1 MAHADWWAEF
11 RIYEDQDGQ
20 YYWHLRAAS
29 GRVIACSG
37 QAYKSK
43 YWCVQDVNWLRGNA
57 DLIAVYD
64 QTGESRQIPA

>member
-1 MAHADWWAEF
+1 MGQADWWAEF
-11 RIYEDQDGQ
+11 KIYEDRDGQ
-20 YYWHLRAAS
+20 YYWYLQAAG

-37 QAYKSK
+37 QAYKNK
-43 YWCVQDVNWLRGNA
+43 YWCVQDVNWLRENA